1 MKEIKITLDRTL
13 LDEVEAVLLEYSE
26 NGWDVSD
33 DVTAK
38 DLTDPAL
45 AWGALIDPELVG
57 REKDCL
63 TILAYAE
70 DEKALVDALAEYD
83 VTCEVRTLPE
93 IDYQAEWKKTWKGIV
108 AGGFHIQ
115 PSWEEPEEGAIRID
129 PGMAFGTGTHE
140 TTKLALTL
148 LAETKPRR
156 FYDVGTG
163 SGILA
168 IAAARLGATEILATD
183 IDPLAVKQ
191 TEENFALNGVTGTV
205 RTNDLLKGVTR
216 TADTIAANLLAE
228 LVVRFLP
235 VAKSLLQDDGVLIVS
250 GILAEKEET
259 VREAAAKSHF
269 VVTDTAR
276 EGDWIALRL
285 EHDHAFSR

>member
-13 LDEVEAVLLEYSE
+13 LAEVEAVLLEYSE

-57 REKDCL
+57 REKDRL

-70 DEKALVDALAEYD
+70 DEEKIVDALAKVD
-83 VTCEVRTLPE
+83 VTCEVRVLPE
-93 IDYQAEWKKTWKGIV
+93 IDYQAEWEKTWKGIV

-140 TTKLALTL
+140 TTKLALML

-191 TEENFALNGVTGTV
+191 TEENFALNGVAGTV

-235 VAKSLLQDDGVLIVS
+235 EAKALLEEDGVLIVS
-250 GILAEKEET
+250 GILAEKESM
-259 VREAAAKSHF
+259 VREAAARSHF
-269 VVTDTAR
+269 VVTEKAH

>member
-1 MKEIKITLDRTL
+1 
-13 LDEVEAVLLEYSE
+13 
-26 NGWDVSD
+26 
-33 DVTAK
+33 
-38 DLTDPAL
+38 
-45 AWGALIDPELVG
+45 
-57 REKDCL
+57 
-63 TILAYAE
+63 
-70 DEKALVDALAEYD
+70 
-83 VTCEVRTLPE
+83 
-93 IDYQAEWKKTWKGIV
+93 
-108 AGGFHIQ
+108 
-115 PSWEEPEEGAIRID
+115 
-129 PGMAFGTGTHE
+129 MAFGTGTHE

-191 TEENFALNGVTGTV
+191 TEENFALNGITGTV
-205 RTNDLLKGVTR
+205 RTNDLLRGVTE

-228 LVVRFLP
+228 LVVHFLP
-235 VAKSLLQDDGVLIVS
+235 EAKALLEEDGVLIVS
-250 GILAEKEET
+250 GILAEKEES

-269 VVTDTAR
+269 VVTDTAH